1 MRAIGTTMGP
11 RELALR
17 GAFDEASTLLNS
29 APVTVH
35 FRETL
40 LKMLGPF
47 ADIALQEE
55 REWVQK
61 GVQRFSLKTLE
72 EMAPDVPA
80 DLELRVAYWCDQAV
94 DAQAELFQA
103 QEAFQAGKITEADL
117 EVIWK
122 KIIQLWKQGDKVLSA
137 LFFKTISYPLG
148 AEVTYHLAL
157 CKQERAIRLQVRLQK
172 LGRHPSQAEEERAGA
187 AWKQAAH
194 WWGKY
199 ENEYGSAAEIPTARL
214 RLAEALTNLGDYP
227 AALSQLEDLSGGMTN
242 LEETAR
248 LYQAQQLRKRMAKK

>member
-1 MRAIGTTMGP
+1 MRAIGATTGP

-17 GAFDEASTLLNS
+17 GAYDEASNLLNS

-47 ADIALQEE
+47 ADIALEEE

-61 GVQRFSLKTLE
+61 GVQRFSRQTLT

-80 DLELRVAYWCDQAV
+80 DLELRVAQWCDQAV
-94 DAQAELFQA
+94 DAQGELFRA
-103 QEAFQAGKITEADL
+103 QEAFQAGKITAADL

-122 KIIQLWKQGDKVLSA
+122 KIIQLWKEGDRVLSA

-157 CKQERAIRLQVRLQK
+157 CKHERAIRLQVRLQK
-172 LGRHPSQAEEERAGA
+172 LGHHPSQAEEEPARA
-187 AWKQAAH
+187 AWSQAAT

-227 AALSQLEDLSGGMTN
+227 AALSQLGDLSGGMTN

-248 LYQAQQLRKRMAKK
+248 LYQAQQLRKRTAKK